1 MARLLPEDFSPAEL
15 NIDIEEVFPNCTDVF
30 ILPSQAQ
37 SEMVGKGTQKPSH
50 HRKRIATFN
59 GQDGFISMFPII
71 TLPTHPNYLR
81 QKYDQIESIQLEI
94 DFGYSSAPYTKGE
107 VVSCLQ
113 LLTSGFVKDL
123 RYGLGL
129 TKDYRFII
137 SAIEEQTN
145 FKSVC
150 IGKEETGDDSEFDFF
165 HLNVNDFD
173 EMRRNCDRITR
184 RARQAAQITKTAAI
198 YNQLAYHLG
207 NEQRTLPTDN
217 DAISKMLRIKIS
229 DTDKQV
235 AMSLVV
241 EDKSMVAQTDPV
253 TLTKLKNDIEL
264 VSLERLIASYEEL
277 LTKKTKEETW
287 QRLFN
292 ENPFILSL
300 AFGYPAIKISD
311 QASVGGKRISGDG
324 EKITDYLIKN
334 GVTNNLAL
342 IEIKKPSAAL
352 LNKKA
357 YRGAVY
363 CASTELTGSVTQVLD
378 QCYQLQQ
385 NIASIKSN
393 NRIYDIESYAVY
405 CILIIGYMPSDEDE
419 RKSFEIYRS
428 NSKNVQI
435 ITFDELLLK
444 LKQLHMVLNGSGD
457 GITTDYATSVVC
469 PIKI

>member
-1 MARLLPEDFSPAEL
+1 MARFLPENFSPEKL
-15 NIDIEEVFPNCTDVF
+15 NIELEEVFPNCTEVF
-30 ILPSQAQ
+30 FLPTQAELELAGMGEEIPSQ
-37 SEMVGKGTQKPSH
+37 
-50 HRKRIATFN
+50 HRKSIATFN
-59 GQDGFISMFPII
+59 GQDGIISITPII
-71 TLPTHPNYLR
+71 TLPKHPNYLK
-81 QKYDQIESIQLEI
+81 QKYDQIESIEVDI
-94 DFGYSSAPYTKGE
+94 DFGFSSAPYTKEE
-107 VVSCLQ
+107 VVNCLQ
-113 LLTSGFVKDL
+113 LLPSGFVKDL

-129 TKDYRFII
+129 IKDYRFII
-137 SAIEEQTN
+137 TAIEEQTK
-145 FKSVC
+145 FKSVW
-150 IGKEETGDDSEFDFF
+150 IGKEETGNDSELDFLR
-165 HLNVNDFD
+165 LNFNDFD

-184 RARQAAQITKTAAI
+184 RARKAAQITKTAAI
-198 YNQLAYHLG
+198 YNHLAYHLG
-207 NEQRTLPTDN
+207 NEQRVLPTDN
-217 DAISKMLRIKIS
+217 DAISKMLRIRIN
-229 DTDKQV
+229 DTDKQA

-241 EDKSMVAQTDPV
+241 EDQSAVKQTDSV

-277 LTKKTKEETW
+277 LTKKTKEDTW

-311 QASVGGKRISGDG
+311 QASVGGKRLSGDG

-342 IEIKKPSAAL
+342 IEIKKPSSTL
-352 LNKKA
+352 LNKTA
-357 YRGAVY
+357 YRGSVY

-393 NRIYDIESYAVY
+393 NRIYDIESYAVH
-405 CILIIGYMPSDEDE
+405 CILIIGTMPNDEDE
-419 RKSFEIYRS
+419 RKSFEIYRR

-444 LKQLHMVLNGSGD
+444 LKQLHGFLNDSD
-457 GITTDYATSVVC
+457 NLNNR
-469 PIKI
+469 

>member
-1 MARLLPEDFSPAEL
+1 MARFLPEDFSPEKL
-15 NIDIEEVFPNCTDVF
+15 NIAIEEVFPNCTEVF
-30 ILPSQAQ
+30 FIPTQA
-37 SEMVGKGTQKPSH
+37 ELEIAGKGTEKPSQ
-50 HRKRIATFN
+50 HRKSIATFS
-59 GQDGFISMFPII
+59 GQDGVISITPII
-71 TLPTHPNYLR
+71 TLPTHPNYLS
-81 QKYDQIESIQLEI
+81 QKYDQIESINVDI
-94 DFGYSSAPYTKGE
+94 DFGLAPDTKEE
-107 VVSCLQ
+107 VINCLQ
-113 LLTSGFVKDL
+113 FLPSGFVKDV

-137 SAIEEQTN
+137 SAIEDQTDFN
-145 FKSVC
+145 QIW
-150 IGKEETGDDSEFDFF
+150 IGQEKTGWDFNRDIF
-165 HLNVNDFD
+165 NLNVSDFD

-184 RARQAAQITKTAAI
+184 RARQAAQVTKTATI

-217 DAISKMLRIKIS
+217 DAISKMLRIKIN
-229 DTDKQV
+229 DTDKQA

-241 EDKSMVAQTDPV
+241 EDKSTVKQTDPV

-264 VSLERLIASYEEL
+264 VSLERLISSYEEL
-277 LTKKTKEETW
+277 LTKKTKEDTW

-311 QASVGGKRISGDG
+311 QASVGGKRLSGDG

-342 IEIKKPSAAL
+342 IEIKKPSSTL
-352 LNKKA
+352 LNKTA
-357 YRGAVY
+357 YRGSVY

-385 NIASIKSN
+385 NIASIKNN
-393 NRIYDIESYAVY
+393 NRIYDIESYAIH
-405 CILIIGYMPSDEDE
+405 CILIIGTMPSDEDE
-419 RKSFEIYRS
+419 RKSFEIYRR

-444 LKQLHMVLNGSGD
+444 LKQLHGFLDDSSE
-457 GITTDYATSVVC
+457 GIITN
-469 PIKI
+469 

>member
-1 MARLLPEDFSPAEL
+1 MARFLPDDFSPEKL
-15 NIDIEEVFPNCTDVF
+15 NIEIEEVFPNCTEVYF
-30 ILPSQAQ
+30 LPTQAEL
-37 SEMVGKGTQKPSH
+37 EMSGKGTENPSK
-50 HRKRIATFN
+50 HRKSIVTFN
-59 GQDGFISMFPII
+59 GQDGIISVTPII
-71 TLPTHPNYLR
+71 TLPTHPNYLK
-81 QKYDQIESIQLEI
+81 QKYDQIELIEI
-94 DFGYSSAPYTKGE
+94 EVCFDSAPYTKEE
-107 VVSCLQ
+107 VVDCLQ
-113 LLTSGFVKDL
+113 QLPSGFVKDL

-129 TKDYRFII
+129 IKDYRFVI

-145 FKSVC
+145 FKNVC
-150 IGKEETGDDSEFDFF
+150 IGKEKTGDDCEFDFF
-165 HLNVNDFD
+165 HLNVDDFD

-217 DAISKMLRIKIS
+217 DAISKMLRIKIN
-229 DTDKQV
+229 DTDKQA

-241 EDKSMVAQTDPV
+241 EDKSTVKQTDSV
-253 TLTKLKNDIEL
+253 TLSKLKSDIEL

-277 LTKKTKEETW
+277 LTKNTKEDTW

-300 AFGYPAIKISD
+300 AFGYPAIKIAD
-311 QASVGGKRISGDG
+311 QASVGGKRLSGDG

-342 IEIKKPSAAL
+342 IEIKKPSSAL
-352 LNKKA
+352 LNKTA

-378 QCYQLQQ
+378 QCYHLQQ
-385 NIASIKSN
+385 NIATIKNS
-393 NRIYDIESYAVY
+393 NRIYDIESYAVH
-405 CILIIGYMPSDEDE
+405 CILIIGTIPSDEDKK
-419 RKSFEIYRS
+419 KSFEIYRR

-444 LKQLHMVLNGSGD
+444 LKQLHGFLNDSD
-457 GITTDYATSVVC
+457 NKDIT
-469 PIKI
+469 

>member
-1 MARLLPEDFSPAEL
+1 MARFLPEDFSPEKL
-15 NIDIEEVFPNCTDVF
+15 NIEIEEVFPNCTEVF
-30 ILPSQAQ
+30 FLPTQAELEMAGKGVDKPSQ
-37 SEMVGKGTQKPSH
+37 
-50 HRKRIATFN
+50 HRKRIATFS
-59 GQDGFISMFPII
+59 GQDGFISINPII
-71 TLPTHPNYLR
+71 TLPTHLNYMGP
-81 QKYDQIESIQLEI
+81 KYDQIESIDVEI
-94 DFGYSSAPYTKGE
+94 NFDSAPYTKDE
-107 VVSCLQ
+107 VVDCLQ
-113 LLTSGFVKDL
+113 HLPRGFVKDI

-129 TKDYRFII
+129 IKDYRFII
-137 SAIEEQTN
+137 SAIEEQTKFSN
-145 FKSVC
+145 IC
-150 IGKEETGDDSEFDFF
+150 LGKERTEHNSELEFF
-165 HLNVNDFD
+165 HLNMNEFD
-173 EMRRNCDRITR
+173 EMRRTCDRITR

-198 YNQLAYHLG
+198 YNQLAHRLG

-217 DAISKMLRIKIS
+217 DAISKMLRLKLS
-229 DTDKQV
+229 DTDKQA
-235 AMSLVV
+235 AMSLVT
-241 EDKSMVAQTDPV
+241 EDKSAVNKTDSV

-311 QASVGGKRISGDG
+311 QASVGGKRLTGDG

-342 IEIKKPSAAL
+342 IEIKKPSSTL
-352 LNKKA
+352 LNKTA
-357 YRGAVY
+357 YRGSVY

-385 NIASIKSN
+385 NIATIKNN
-393 NRIYDIESYAVY
+393 NRIYDIESYAVH
-405 CILIIGYMPSDEDE
+405 CILIIGTMPSEEDE
-419 RKSFEIYRS
+419 RKSFEIYRR

-444 LKQLHMVLNGSGD
+444 LKQLHGFLNDSD
-457 GITTDYATSVVC
+457 INE
-469 PIKI
+469 

>member
-1 MARLLPEDFSPAEL
+1 MARFLPENFSPEKL
-15 NIDIEEVFPNCTDVF
+15 NIELEEVFPNCTEVF
-30 ILPSQAQ
+30 FLPTQA
-37 SEMVGKGTQKPSH
+37 ELEIAGKGTEKPSQ
-50 HRKRIATFN
+50 HRKSIATFS
-59 GQDGFISMFPII
+59 GQDGIISITPII
-71 TLPTHPNYLR
+71 TLPTHPNYLK
-81 QKYDQIESIQLEI
+81 QKYDQIESIILDV
-94 DFGYSSAPYTKGE
+94 DFGYNSAPYTKEE
-107 VVSCLQ
+107 VVNCLQ
-113 LLTSGFVKDL
+113 LLPSGFIKDL

-129 TKDYRFII
+129 IKDYRFII
-137 SAIEEQTN
+137 SAIEEQTDFN
-145 FKSVC
+145 QIW
-150 IGKEETGDDSEFDFF
+150 IGQEKTGWDFNRDLF
-165 HLNVNDFD
+165 NLNASDFD

-184 RARQAAQITKTAAI
+184 RARQAAQATKTATI
-198 YNQLAYHLG
+198 YNLLAYRLG
-207 NEQRTLPTDN
+207 NEQRILPTDN
-217 DAISKMLRIKIS
+217 DAISKMLRIKIN
-229 DTDKQV
+229 DTDKQA

-241 EDKSMVAQTDPV
+241 EDKSTVKQTDPV

-264 VSLERLIASYEEL
+264 VSLERLISSYEKL
-277 LTKKTKEETW
+277 LTKKTKEDTW

-311 QASVGGKRISGDG
+311 QASVGGKRLSGDG

-342 IEIKKPSAAL
+342 IEIKKPSSVL
-352 LNKKA
+352 LNKTA

-393 NRIYDIESYAVY
+393 DRIYDIESYAVH
-405 CILIIGYMPSDEDE
+405 CILIIGTMPNDEDE
-419 RKSFEIYRS
+419 RKSFEIYRR

-444 LKQLHMVLNGSGD
+444 LKQLHGFLNDSD
-457 GITTDYATSVVC
+457 NMNNR
-469 PIKI
+469 

>member
-1 MARLLPEDFSPAEL
+1 MARFLPEDFSPEKL
-15 NIDIEEVFPNCTDVF
+15 NIAIEEVFPNCTEVF
-30 ILPSQAQ
+30 FLPTQA
-37 SEMVGKGTQKPSH
+37 ELEIAGKGTEKPSK
-50 HRKRIATFN
+50 HRKSIATFS
-59 GQDGFISMFPII
+59 GQDGIISVNPII
-71 TLPTHPNYLR
+71 TLPTHPNYLQ
-81 QKYDQIESIQLEI
+81 QKYEKVESINVETGFSL
-94 DFGYSSAPYTKGE
+94 APYTKEE
-107 VVSCLQ
+107 VVNCL
-113 LLTSGFVKDL
+113 LLLPSGFVKDL

-137 SAIEEQTN
+137 SAIEEQTK
-145 FKSVC
+145 FKSVW
-150 IGKEETGDDSEFDFF
+150 IGKNETDENSELDFF
-165 HLNVNDFD
+165 HLSFDDFD

-184 RARQAAQITKTAAI
+184 RARQAAQITKTATI
-198 YNQLAYHLG
+198 YNQLAYRLG

-217 DAISKMLRIKIS
+217 DAISKMLRLKLT
-229 DTDKQV
+229 DTDKQA
-235 AMSLVV
+235 AMSLVT
-241 EDKSMVAQTDPV
+241 EDKSAVNKTDSV

-264 VSLERLIASYEEL
+264 VSLERLITSYEEL

-311 QASVGGKRISGDG
+311 QASVGGKRLSGDG

-342 IEIKKPSAAL
+342 IEIKKPSSIL
-352 LNKKA
+352 LNKTA
-357 YRGAVY
+357 YRGSVY

-385 NIASIKSN
+385 NIASIKNN
-393 NRIYDIESYAVY
+393 NRIYDIESYAVH
-405 CILIIGYMPSDEDE
+405 CILIIGTMPCGEDE
-419 RKSFEIYRS
+419 RKSFEIYRR

-444 LKQLHMVLNGSGD
+444 LKQLHSFLDDSD
-457 GITTDYATSVVC
+457 GN
-469 PIKI
+469 KEKEKL

>member
-1 MARLLPEDFSPAEL
+1 MARFLPDDFSPEKL
-15 NIDIEEVFPNCTDVF
+15 NIEIEEVFPNCTEVF
-30 ILPSQAQ
+30 FLPTQA
-37 SEMVGKGTQKPSH
+37 ELELAGKGTENPSQ
-50 HRKRIATFN
+50 HRKSIATFS
-59 GQDGFISMFPII
+59 GQDGFISVTPII
-71 TLPTHPNYLR
+71 TLPTHPNYLK
-81 QKYDQIESIQLEI
+81 QKYDQIESIDVEVYF
-94 DFGYSSAPYTKGE
+94 DSAPYTKEE
-107 VVSCLQ
+107 VVDCLQ
-113 LLTSGFVKDL
+113 LLPSGFVKDL

-129 TKDYRFII
+129 IKDYRFII
-137 SAIEEQTN
+137 SAIEEQTKLKN
-145 FKSVC
+145 IC
-150 IGKEETGDDSEFDFF
+150 IGKEETGNDSGLESFY
-165 HLNVNDFD
+165 LNVDGFD

-217 DAISKMLRIKIS
+217 DAISKMLRIKIN
-229 DTDKQV
+229 DTDKQA
-235 AMSLVV
+235 AMSLIT
-241 EDKSMVAQTDPV
+241 EDKSTVNKTDSV

-277 LTKKTKEETW
+277 LTKKTKEDTW

-311 QASVGGKRISGDG
+311 QASIGGKRLSGDG

-342 IEIKKPSAAL
+342 IEIKKPSAVL
-352 LNKKA
+352 LNKTA

-378 QCYQLQQ
+378 QCYHLQQ
-385 NIASIKSN
+385 NIASIKNN
-393 NRIYDIESYAVY
+393 NRIYDIESYAVH
-405 CILIIGYMPSDEDE
+405 CILIIGTIPSDEDKK
-419 RKSFEIYRS
+419 KSFEIYRR

-444 LKQLHMVLNGSGD
+444 LKQLHGFLNDSD
-457 GITTDYATSVVC
+457 
-469 PIKI
+469 

>member
-1 MARLLPEDFSPAEL
+1 MARFLPDDFSPEKL
-15 NIDIEEVFPNCTDVF
+15 NIEIEEVFPNCTEVF
-30 ILPSQAQ
+30 FLPTQAELEIAGKGAEKPSQ
-37 SEMVGKGTQKPSH
+37 
-50 HRKRIATFN
+50 HRKSIATFS
-59 GQDGFISMFPII
+59 GQDGIVSVNPII
-71 TLPTHPNYLR
+71 TLPTHPNYLQ
-81 QKYDQIESIQLEI
+81 QKYDQIESIILDG
-94 DFGYSSAPYTKGE
+94 DFGYNSAPYTKEE
-107 VVSCLQ
+107 VVNCLQ
-113 LLTSGFVKDL
+113 LLPSGFIKDL

-129 TKDYRFII
+129 IKDYRFII
-137 SAIEEQTN
+137 SAIEDQTDFN
-145 FKSVC
+145 QIW
-150 IGKEETGDDSEFDFF
+150 IGQGKTGWDFNRDLF
-165 HLNVNDFD
+165 NLNVDDFD

-198 YNQLAYHLG
+198 YNKLAYHLG

-217 DAISKMLRIKIS
+217 DAISKMLRIKIN
-229 DTDKQV
+229 DTDKQA
-235 AMSLVV
+235 AMSLIE
-241 EDKSMVAQTDPV
+241 EDKSTVKQTDPV

-264 VSLERLIASYEEL
+264 VSLERLIATYEEL

-287 QRLFN
+287 QCLFN

-311 QASVGGKRISGDG
+311 QASVGGKRLTGNG

-342 IEIKKPSAAL
+342 IEIKKPSSTL
-352 LNKKA
+352 LNKTA
-357 YRGAVY
+357 YRGSVY

-393 NRIYDIESYAVY
+393 NRIYDIESYAVH
-405 CILIIGYMPSDEDE
+405 CILIIGTMPSDEDE
-419 RKSFEIYRS
+419 RKSFEIYRR

-444 LKQLHMVLNGSGD
+444 LKQLHSFLDDSD
-457 GITTDYATSVVC
+457 GN
-469 PIKI
+469 KEKEKL